1 MSNFSKTAA
10 AAVILSLTLLAGC
23 GNFEWFPKTGTFSN
37 NSTASSTGTKPG
49 TLMKEFPFPTAVSIR
64 SVSDIAYDKNTQS
77 FWLLAETSSSP
88 VNTPTAL
95 VQISAVTGSYKGRG
109 DAAFWPEEILNGS
122 TLVYDG
128 NFFWI
133 TASGVPGGKVY
144 QVFPNGLYN
153 NSFYNCPDSST
164 GFCQGLAFDPAT
176 SSYWRTGSDSTTL
189 VNYNLAG
196 GIATSV
202 ASYSNSLF
210 AGASDLAFDAAS
222 NEVFVVNN
230 GIIRINK
237 SSGAYLGSIPFIL
250 PGTGRGDWDGSYF
263 WGVDN
268 SSKSIKA
275 LFVR

>member
-1 MSNFSKTAA
+1 MR
-10 AAVILSLTLLAGC
+10 
-23 GNFEWFPKTGTFSN
+23 
-37 NSTASSTGTKPG
+37 
-49 TLMKEFPFPTAVSIR
+49 EFPFPTAVSIR
-64 SVSDIAYDKNTQS
+64 SVSDIAYDKRTQS

-88 VNTPTAL
+88 ADSPTAL
-95 VQISAVTGSYKGRG
+95 VQMDALNGSYKDKK
-109 DAAFWPEEILNGS
+109 DAAFWPFDILSGS
-122 TLVYDG
+122 NLAYDE

-133 TASGVPGGKVY
+133 TANGVSGGKVY

-153 NSFYNCPDSST
+153 NSFYNCPASST

-176 SSYWRTGSDSTTL
+176 SSYWSTGSDSTTL

-196 GIATSV
+196 GSVTSV

-210 AGASDLAFDAAS
+210 AGASDLAFDSVS

-250 PGTGRGDWDGSYF
+250 PGAGRGDWDGTYF
-263 WGVDN
+263 WVVDN

>member
-1 MSNFSKTAA
+1 MR
-10 AAVILSLTLLAGC
+10 
-23 GNFEWFPKTGTFSN
+23 
-37 NSTASSTGTKPG
+37 
-49 TLMKEFPFPTAVSIR
+49 EFPFPTSPVAIR

-77 FWLLAETSSSP
+77 FWLLAEISSSP

-122 TLVYDG
+122 TLIYDG

-133 TASGVPGGKVY
+133 TASGVPRGRVY
-144 QVFPNGLYN
+144 RVFPSGLYN
-153 NSFYNCPDSST
+153 NIFYNCPPPSTST
-164 GFCQGLAFDPAT
+164 GFCLGLAFDPAT
-176 SSYWRTGSDSTTL
+176 SSYWSADSGNTTL
-189 VNYNLAG
+189 DNFNIAG
-196 GIATSV
+196 GSATSV

-210 AGASDLAFDAAS
+210 AGVSDVAFDSAS

-237 SSGAYLGSIPFIL
+237 SSGAFLGSIPFIL
-250 PGTGRGDWDGSYF
+250 PGAGRGDWDGTYF
-263 WGVDN
+263 WVVDN

>member
-1 MSNFSKTAA
+1 
-10 AAVILSLTLLAGC
+10 VILSLTLLAGC

-49 TLMKEFPFPTAVSIR
+49 TVMREFPFPTAVSIR

-77 FWLLAETSSSP
+77 FWLLAETSISP
-88 VNTPTAL
+88 SDSPTAL
-95 VQISAVTGSYKGRG
+95 VQIDALTGSYKDKK
-109 DAAFWPEEILNGS
+109 DAAFWPFDILNGS
-122 TLVYDG
+122 NLAYDG
-128 NFFWI
+128 SFFWI

-144 QVFPNGLYN
+144 QVFSSGLYN
-153 NSFYNCPDSST
+153 NSFYNCPASST
-164 GFCQGLAFDPAT
+164 GYCQGLAFDPAT
-176 SSYWRTGSDSTTL
+176 SSYWSAGSDNTTL
-189 VNYNLAG
+189 ANYNLAG
-196 GIATSV
+196 GSATSV

-210 AGASDLAFDAAS
+210 VGASDLAFDSAS

-237 SSGAYLGSIPFIL
+237 SSGAFLGSIPFIL
-250 PGTGRGDWDGSYF
+250 PGSGRGDWDGSYF
-263 WGVDN
+263 WVVDN